1 MMRGELPMHTAEP
14 NSEPIELDGE
24 QMRMDALA
32 ESVFEVYLDTIRGTG
47 LDITPTAPAAVDEAI
62 LGRVQSVLGATFLT
76 FFGIAPALRY
86 ADVFAQIAD
95 FATRFAKD
103 HIFPDG
109 NKRTAVK
116 MSLAILKMRHSSA
129 LRPRNGMRTCSRRS
143 RTSPRGSR
151 KTTSSRTATNGRR
164 SRCRSRSSR
173 CAGGMCVRVMRASR
187 RECNELYQWVQS
199 IVTGRGS
206 AEELAVFLREHAVW
220 VG

>member
-1 MMRGELPMHTAEP
+1 MMRGEQSVHTAEP
-14 NSEPIELDGE
+14 NAEPIELDGE

-32 ESVFEVYLDTIRGTG
+32 ESVFEVYLGTIRSTG

-76 FFGIAPALRY
+76 FFGIAPAQRY

-95 FATRFAKD
+95 YATRFAKD

-116 MSLAILKMRHSSA
+116 MSLAILKMR
-129 LRPRNGMRTCSRRS
+129 GWD
-143 RTSPRGSR
+143 
-151 KTTSSRTATNGRR
+151 
-164 SRCRSRSSR
+164 
-173 CAGGMCVRVMRASR
+173 VRACDASEP
-187 RECNELYQWVQS
+187 ECNELYQWVQS

>member
-1 MMRGELPMHTAEP
+1 MMRGERPMHTAEP
-14 NSEPIELDGE
+14 NAEPIELDGE

-32 ESVFEVYLDTIRGTG
+32 ESVFEVYLGTIRGTG

-76 FFGIAPALRY
+76 FFGIAPAQRY

-116 MSLAILKMRHSSA
+116 MSLAILRIH
-129 LRPRNGMRTCSRRS
+129 GWD
-143 RTSPRGSR
+143 
-151 KTTSSRTATNGRR
+151 
-164 SRCRSRSSR
+164 
-173 CAGGMCVRVMRASR
+173 VRVCDASEPER
-187 RECNELYQWVQS
+187 NELYQWVQG

-206 AEELAVFLREHAVW
+206 AEELAAFLREHAVW

>member
-1 MMRGELPMHTAEP
+1 MMRRERPMHTAEP
-14 NSEPIELDGE
+14 NAEPIELDGE

-32 ESVFEVYLDTIRGTG
+32 ESVFEVYLGTIRGTG

-76 FFGIAPALRY
+76 FFGIAPAQRY

-116 MSLAILKMRHSSA
+116 MSLAILKMR
-129 LRPRNGMRTCSRRS
+129 GWD
-143 RTSPRGSR
+143 
-151 KTTSSRTATNGRR
+151 
-164 SRCRSRSSR
+164 
-173 CAGGMCVRVMRASR
+173 VRVMRASR
-187 RECNELYQWVQS
+187 SATSCTSGCRTSSPGAGVRRSLRRSCVS
-199 IVTGRGS
+199 TRCGS
-206 AEELAVFLREHAVW
+206 GSMRVAESGYRICSMPYL
-220 VG
+220 

>member
-1 MMRGELPMHTAEP
+1 MHAAEP
-14 NSEPIELDGE
+14 NAEPIELDGE

-32 ESVFEVYLDTIRGTG
+32 ESVFEVYLGTIRGTG

-76 FFGIAPALRY
+76 FFGIAPAQRY

-116 MSLAILKMRHSSA
+116 MSLAILKMR
-129 LRPRNGMRTCSRRS
+129 GWD
-143 RTSPRGSR
+143 
-151 KTTSSRTATNGRR
+151 
-164 SRCRSRSSR
+164 
-173 CAGGMCVRVMRASR
+173 VRACDASEPER
-187 RECNELYQWVQS
+187 NELYQWVQD

-206 AEELAVFLREHAVW
+206 AEELAAFLHEHAVW
-220 VG
+220 VKDQSICNGGMPLTPSVSETRAGESVTARTLSRNPETGRMVLPSDWDDPEDNAYDSL